1 MLKKRGIFETKTKKE
16 TQKVSIENTML
27 WVKNKLDEK
36 QVESNW
42 WSKKS
47 K

>member
-1 MLKKRGIFETKTKKE
+1 MLKKREIFETKTKKE
-16 TQKVSIENTML
+16 KQKVSIENTML